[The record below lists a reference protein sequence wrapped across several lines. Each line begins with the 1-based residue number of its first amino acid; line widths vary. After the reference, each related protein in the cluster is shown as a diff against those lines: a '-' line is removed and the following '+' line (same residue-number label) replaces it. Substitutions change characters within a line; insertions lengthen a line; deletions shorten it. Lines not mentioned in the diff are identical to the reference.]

1 MARKHNYLN
10 NKDLLHEIHKSKNT
24 YCLYRNP
31 KIDHD
36 FDMILDSIDEITQSS
51 ESIRGK
57 DENGDDIVEMIP
69 NIQLAKEFKAKR
81 LSKFSYDQAV
91 KAGEKVKQAQFAID
105 PESYSNGDIIFRINE
120 FAHVPWAP
128 PKVSKIK
135 PKRKKIVQ
143 SSLLV
148 NVDEEADT
156 FNVKKKKYVKCN
168 FPPFYHYR
176 YEGDNLIQVG
186 KSHWKGEYK
195 NGEFIGKFS
204 TKHGNMTEKLALMFM
219 KLCERYAT
227 KGNWRG
233 YTYNDEM
240 RGQAMLQL
248 STVGLQFNEFKSQN
262 PFAYY
267 TAIVNNAFT
276 RVLNIEKRN
285 QVIRDDILESN
296 ELTPSYT
303 RQNENEMAMKAGTEG
318 ARHGAIIKIGNDGS
332 RRIMSEAEIAK
343 IKEDAPGSGRMGKKK
358 TVKK

>member
-31 KIDHD
+31 LVDHD
-36 FDMILDSIDEITQSS
+36 FDMILDSIDEITQLG
-51 ESIRGK
+51 ESVRSK
-57 DENGDDIVEMIP
+57 DEEGNDIMEMIP
-69 NIQLAKEFKAKR
+69 NMQIAKEGKAKR
-81 LSKFSYDQAV
+81 LAKFAYDQAV
-91 KAGEKVKQAQFAID
+91 KDGRKVKQAEFAID
-105 PESYSNGDIIFRINE
+105 PTSYSDEDIIFRINE
-120 FAHVPWAP
+120 FGHIPWAP
-128 PKVSKIK
+128 PKVSITK
-135 PKRKKIVQ
+135 PKRKKAIQIPSFLTEVE
-143 SSLLV
+143 SENTTTLTA
-148 NVDEEADT
+148 EAPKLKH
-156 FNVKKKKYVKCN
+156 VKVN

-176 YEGDNLIQVG
+176 YENGKLIQVG

-195 NGEFIGKFS
+195 DGAFEGIFS
-204 TKHGNMTEKLALMFM
+204 TRHGYMTEKLAKMFM

-240 RGQAMLQL
+240 RGQALLQL

-285 QVIRDDILESN
+285 QVIRDDILEAN
-296 ELTPSYT
+296 DLTPSYT
-303 RQNENEMAMKAGTEG
+303 RQNENDMAILKEREALF
-318 ARHGAIIKIGNDGS
+318 HS
-332 RRIMSEAEIAK
+332 RVRTIAK
-343 IKEDAPGSGRMGKKK
+343 K
-358 TVKK
+358 

>member
-31 KIDHD
+31 KTDHD
-36 FDMILDSIDEITQSS
+36 FDLILDSIDEITQSS

-57 DENGDDIVEMIP
+57 DAEGKDMIEMIP

-81 LSKFSYDQAV
+81 LSKFAYDQAV
-91 KAGEKVKQAQFAID
+91 KAGEKVKQAEFAID
-105 PESYSNGDIIFRINE
+105 PESYGDGDIVFRINQ

-128 PKVSKIK
+128 PKVSKTK

-143 SSLLV
+143 SPLLV
-148 NVDEEADT
+148 ETDEETVVA
-156 FNVKKKKYVKCN
+156 KKKYVKCN

-176 YEGDNLIQVG
+176 YVDNELMQVG
-186 KSHWKGEYK
+186 KSHWKGQYK
-195 NGEFIGKFS
+195 SGEFIGKFS

-303 RQNENEMAMKAGTEG
+303 RQNENEMQMKVDGGMVT
-318 ARHGAIIKIGNDGS
+318 HGDVISINAESGD
-332 RRIMSEAEIAK
+332 RRVMSVAEIEK
-343 IKEDAPGSGRMGKKK
+343 IKEDAPGSGRMGHKRK

>member
-31 KIDHD
+31 LVDHD

-51 ESIRGK
+51 DSVRGK
-57 DENGDDIVEMIP
+57 DEEGNDIIELIP
-69 NIQLAKEFKAKR
+69 NIQLAKEGKAKR
-81 LSKFSYDQAV
+81 LSKLAYDQAV
-91 KAGEKVKQAQFAID
+91 KDGRKVKQAEFAIE
-105 PESYSNGDIIFRINE
+105 PMSYSNEDIIFRINE

-128 PKVSKIK
+128 PKVSKNK
-135 PKRKKIVQ
+135 PKRKKIIQ
-143 SSLLV
+143 NPLLV
-148 NVDEEADT
+148 DSTVNSADDT
-156 FNVKKKKYVKCN
+156 VAKKKHVKCN

-176 YEGDNLIQVG
+176 YEGDKLVQVG
-186 KSHWKGEYK
+186 KSHWNGTYK
-195 NGEFIGKFS
+195 NGTFEGTFS
-204 TKHGNMTEKLALMFM
+204 TKHGYMTEKLARMFM

-240 RGQAMLQL
+240 RGQALLQL

-285 QVIRDDILESN
+285 QVIRDDILEAN
-296 ELTPSYT
+296 DLTPSYT
-303 RQNENEMAMKAGTEG
+303 RQNENDMAILKEKEALFHK
-318 ARHGAIIKIGNDGS
+318 RHHVFDK
-332 RRIMSEAEIAK
+332 R
-343 IKEDAPGSGRMGKKK
+343 
-358 TVKK
+358 

>member
-31 KIDHD
+31 LTDHD
-36 FDMILDSIDEITQSS
+36 FDMILDSVDEIAGTSMVTLSAPHIMQTNPIVKY
-51 ESIRGK
+51 EGLNAN
-57 DENGDDIVEMIP
+57 DEPIDLYDCWVP
-69 NIQLAKEFKAKR
+69 NIQLAKEGKAKR
-81 LSKFSYDQAV
+81 TAKMRYDAAV
-91 KAGEKVKQAQFAID
+91 KAGDKVKQAEFAIE
-105 PESYSNGDIIFRINE
+105 PSFYSDEDLVFRINE

-128 PKVSKIK
+128 PKVSKTK
-135 PKRKKIVQ
+135 PKRKKIIQ
-143 SSLLV
+143 SPLLV
-148 NVDEEADT
+148 EGEAPAVDE
-156 FNVKKKKYVKCN
+156 VKKKHVKCN

-176 YEGDNLIQVG
+176 YEAGNLIQVG
-186 KSHWKGEYK
+186 KSHWKGSYDDGK
-195 NGEFIGKFS
+195 FTGEFS
-204 TKHGNMTEKLALMFM
+204 TKHGYMTEKLAMMFM

-240 RGQAMLQL
+240 RGQALLQL

-285 QVIRDDILESN
+285 QVIRDDILEAN
-296 ELTPSYT
+296 DLTPSYT
-303 RQNENEMAMKAGTEG
+303 RQNENDMAVLKEREANARIAALAGSIDQPE
-318 ARHGAIIKIGNDGS
+318 
-332 RRIMSEAEIAK
+332 
-343 IKEDAPGSGRMGKKK
+343 
-358 TVKK
+358 